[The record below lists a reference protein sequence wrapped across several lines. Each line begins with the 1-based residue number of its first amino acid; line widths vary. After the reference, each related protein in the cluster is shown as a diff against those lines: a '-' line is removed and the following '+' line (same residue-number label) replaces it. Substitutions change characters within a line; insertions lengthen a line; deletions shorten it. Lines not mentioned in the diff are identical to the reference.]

1 MKKLLMLGIVTC
13 AALMVACASSES
25 KAEEYA
31 QQIVELGESG
41 DLAGVEATMCEVLVY
56 AEELPEDE
64 RVAFIAR
71 VVAALEVA
79 EERLEAALENSEV
92 KVEAALENLEAK
104 IEAATADGKLEAKV
118 DSLVMKATKVIEQN
132 ITEEKV
138 QAAAA
143 KIESK
148 MRENLSEEKVQAA
161 AEKMEEKM
169 QSAAEAF
176 GSLFK

>member
-1 MKKLLMLGIVTC
+1 MLGIVTC
-13 AALMVACASSES
+13 TALMVACASSES

-56 AEELPEDE
+56 AEELPKEE

-71 VVAALEVA
+71 VAAALEVA
-79 EERLEAALENSEV
+79 EERL
-92 KVEAALENLEAK
+92 EAALENLEAK